1 MTKKLI
7 SILFVMVYL
16 PSVAY
21 AQTYRCQSSNGSMSF
36 QDYPC
41 QKGATGS
48 KINQPRY
55 YSHKVENQSQGYLPS
70 VEPSSKTA
78 PLTASEKARYPYA
91 REGDVA
97 ELKAA
102 NEELQAKMKRMKAE
116 NPDWQHD
123 QTWTRLNDESE
134 ALNKSIQK

>member
-7 SILFVMVYL
+7 SILFAMVYL
-16 PSVAY
+16 PSVAH
-21 AQTYRCQSSNGSMSF
+21 AQTYRCPSSNGSMSF

-41 QKGATGS
+41 QKGPTGS
-48 KINQPRY
+48 KIDQPRY
-55 YSHKVENQSQGYLPS
+55 YSHKVENQSQRYLPS

-102 NEELQAKMKRMKAE
+102 NEEVQAWNKRMKDE
-116 NPDWQHD
+116 NPDWRHS
-123 QTWTRLNDESE
+123 QTLTGLNDQAEW
-134 ALNKSIQK
+134 LNKSIQK